1 MYPSIPVLAEDFTT
15 QNYVYDNYA
24 VSYNVTNS
32 WGDTEVVSVTLSN
45 TGDSTI
51 ENWMLY
57 FDPNGSTSSIWD
69 AQWAETS
76 TGVSYV
82 KNAGYNARIEPN
94 SSGSSV
100 GSSGGSSG
108 SSAGPSVAPLVAVR
122 VMWQES
128 TSTENLLLK
137 QIIIKK
143 TMILQTQVILSRNM
157 IKTTPILRKLHRIS
171 GIN

>member
-1 MYPSIPVLAEDFTT
+1 MYTKVLLMTRLISQDLFVAIPIKLGIRLTHAFMIFNVDSLFQSEMRELLLVALQFLVKVDQIPV
-15 QNYVYDNYA
+15 A
-24 VSYNVTNS
+24 VLL
-32 WGDTEVVSVTLSN
+32 VVQVVQVAVLQ
-45 TGDSTI
+45 D
-51 ENWMLY
+51 LL
-57 FDPNGSTSSIWD
+57 
-69 AQWAETS
+69 
-76 TGVSYV
+76 
-82 KNAGYNARIEPN
+82 
-94 SSGSSV
+94 
-100 GSSGGSSG
+100 
-108 SSAGPSVAPLVAVR
+108 VAPLVAVR

>member
-1 MYPSIPVLAEDFTT
+1 MKLKSNFKRILSGVMSLAMAATLVPSIPVLAEDFTT

-82 KNAGYNARIEPN
+82 KNAG
-94 SSGSSV
+94 SSGKS
-100 GSSGGSSG
+100 
-108 SSAGPSVAPLVAVR
+108 
-122 VMWQES
+122 
-128 TSTENLLLK
+128 
-137 QIIIKK
+137 
-143 TMILQTQVILSRNM
+143 
-157 IKTTPILRKLHRIS
+157 
-171 GIN
+171 

>member
-1 MYPSIPVLAEDFTT
+1 MAIPIKLGIRLTHAFMIFNVDSLFQSEMRELLLVALQFLVKVDQIPV
-15 QNYVYDNYA
+15 A
-24 VSYNVTNS
+24 VLL
-32 WGDTEVVSVTLSN
+32 VVQVVQVAVLQ
-45 TGDSTI
+45 D
-51 ENWMLY
+51 LLVA
-57 FDPNGSTSSIWD
+57 PL
-69 AQWAETS
+69 
-76 TGVSYV
+76 
-82 KNAGYNARIEPN
+82 
-94 SSGSSV
+94 
-100 GSSGGSSG
+100 
-108 SSAGPSVAPLVAVR
+108 VAPLVAVR

>member
-1 MYPSIPVLAEDFTT
+1 MKLKSNFKRILSGVMSLAMAATLVPSIPVLAEDFTT

-51 ENWMLY
+51 ENLMLY

-94 SSGSSV
+94 SSITFSYTVDNCEAVPEAFKLCQGRINKE
-100 GSSGGSSG
+100 SGYD
-108 SSAGPSVAPLVAVR
+108 VQLVVN
-122 VMWQES
+122 E
-128 TSTENLLLK
+128 T
-137 QIIIKK
+137 
-143 TMILQTQVILSRNM
+143 
-157 IKTTPILRKLHRIS
+157 
-171 GIN
+171 

>member
-1 MYPSIPVLAEDFTT
+1 MKLKSNFKRILSGVMSLAMAATLVPSIPVLAEDFTT

-82 KNAGYNARIEPN
+82 KMQDIMHGLSLIPR
-94 SSGSSV
+94 S
-100 GSSGGSSG
+100 
-108 SSAGPSVAPLVAVR
+108 
-122 VMWQES
+122 
-128 TSTENLLLK
+128 LLAI
-137 QIIIKK
+137 Q
-143 TMILQTQVILSRNM
+143 
-157 IKTTPILRKLHRIS
+157 
-171 GIN
+171 

>member
-1 MYPSIPVLAEDFTT
+1 MKLKSNFKRILSGVMSLAMAATLVPSIPVLAEDFTT

-94 SSGSSV
+94 SSLCFLIWFPHCLIALPDKKYAILFLADPSFQYSVYYLFFSS
-100 GSSGGSSG
+100 
-108 SSAGPSVAPLVAVR
+108 LLR
-122 VMWQES
+122 QS
-128 TSTENLLLK
+128 TFLD
-137 QIIIKK
+137 
-143 TMILQTQVILSRNM
+143 VICSFR
-157 IKTTPILRKLHRIS
+157 
-171 GIN
+171 